1 GPLIK
6 SLDQRSCSK
15 KHASSRENV
24 GMVQNAHDNLITG
37 QVGKTWLACAFGR
50 QAARVDHSVLTSN
63 RLFHRWDSSGSAMI
77 AAFPGREKREELLL
91 SWSSRRTA
99 GDSTTS
105 PLLAKNS

>member
-1 GPLIK
+1 
-6 SLDQRSCSK
+6 
-15 KHASSRENV
+15 
-24 GMVQNAHDNLITG
+24 MVQNAHDNLITG
-37 QVGKTWLACAFGR
+37 QAGIGKTWLACAFGR

-105 PLLAKNS
+105 PLLAKSSWFFSRSSSLYR